1 MPTSSTRSSTSNGS
15 LPGETSGNTQISA
28 EMIRKVT
35 EQVWLL
41 WKAELKIE
49 DERRG
54 KGNRLGSWKRYGGT

>member
-1 MPTSSTRSSTSNGS
+1 MPISSLDSSSNGRQ
-15 LPGETSGNTQISA
+15 PGETSGKPQISA

-41 WKAELKIE
+41 WQAELKIE

-54 KGNRLGSWKRYGGT
+54 KGNRLGNWKRYGGN